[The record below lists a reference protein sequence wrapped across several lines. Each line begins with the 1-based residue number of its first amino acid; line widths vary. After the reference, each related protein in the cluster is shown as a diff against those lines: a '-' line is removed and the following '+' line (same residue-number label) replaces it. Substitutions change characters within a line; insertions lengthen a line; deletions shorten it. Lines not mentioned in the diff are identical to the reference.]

1 MTTWLIVL
9 GVILIIFL
17 VLEIFAYYDID
28 PTIDISWVN
37 VRKKKLRRIKDQ
49 KGFYHIQKKYFPGF
63 WKDISGKRIEVP
75 SENKELGILFRN
87 VNVIWERHRDCE
99 IVFVQFFITTDGA
112 TALEFQEALLKAYKG
127 IKGKGR
133 KRINPITKFK
143 PFIPGGKEKSS
154 VEEKNNPK
162 TREPRDQKLD

>member
-9 GVILIIFL
+9 GVILVIFL

-37 VRKKKLRRIKDQ
+37 VRKKKLRRIKDR
-49 KGFYHIQKKYFPGF
+49 KGFYHIQKRYFPGF

-75 SENKELGILFRN
+75 SENKEIGLLFRN
-87 VNVIWERHRDCE
+87 ISWERHHDCE
-99 IVFVQFFITTDGA
+99 IAFVQFFITTDGA
-112 TALEFQEALLKAYKG
+112 GALEFQEALLKVYEG
-127 IKGKGR
+127 TRGKGR
-133 KRINPITKFK
+133 KKIDPIVKFK

-154 VEEKNNPK
+154 VEEKNTTK
-162 TREPRDQKLD
+162 TRKSIDQKLD

>member
-1 MTTWLIVL
+1 MTTWLIIL
-9 GVILIIFL
+9 GVIIVMFL
-17 VLEIFAYYDID
+17 VLEIFSYYDID

-49 KGFYHIQKKYFPGF
+49 KGLYHIQKKYFPGF

-75 SENKELGILFRN
+75 GENKEIGLLFRN
-87 VNVIWERHRDCE
+87 ISWERHHNCE
-99 IVFVQFFITTDGA
+99 IAFVQFFITTDGA
-112 TALEFQEALLKAYKG
+112 DALKFQEALLKAYKG

-154 VEEKNNPK
+154 VEEKDNPK